1 MIPSL
6 PNISLFFIT
15 NQPDIAIFAAG
26 HGVTHIFVDLE
37 FIGKFERQGHRDT
50 LISKHSVDDIRN
62 IRTALDQDGGIN
74 EHKAELLVRINPWHD
89 QSGAEIDAAIA
100 SGADWIML
108 PMYHSVQ
115 EVERYCAHVAGRA
128 RCIPLVETVG
138 AVECLEAV
146 AALPG
151 VDMLFIG
158 LNDLHM
164 EMKRD
169 FMFELLA
176 DGTVEN
182 MANII
187 KKAGKPFGF
196 GGIARIGEGLVVA
209 EQVLGE
215 HLRLG
220 SSAVILSRTFHRH
233 SQSMH
238 DLQDN
243 IDFGHEVERLRAM
256 ESAMHSWT
264 PERFLENRQGLAQAT
279 ANIVAE
285 LRARREKNL

>member
-1 MIPSL
+1 MTPSS
-6 PNISLFFIT
+6 PISLFFIT

-37 FIGKFERQGHRDT
+37 SLGKFERQGHRDT
-50 LISKHSVDDIRN
+50 LISKHTVADIGN
-62 IRTALDQDGGIN
+62 IRSALDHANAIN
-74 EHKAELLVRINPWHD
+74 SHKAELLVRINPWHD
-89 QSGAEIDAAIA
+89 RSGDEIDAAIA
-100 SGADWIML
+100 NGADWIML
-108 PMYHSVQ
+108 PMFRTVQ
-115 EVERYCAHVAGRA
+115 EVERCCAHVAGRA

-138 AVECLEAV
+138 AAGCLEAV

-176 DGTVEN
+176 DGTVER

-196 GGIARIGEGLVVA
+196 GGIARIGEGMVPA

-233 SQSMH
+233 SQSRH

-243 IDFGHEVERLRAM
+243 FDFGHEVERLRAM
-256 ESAMHSWT
+256 ERTMHDWM
-264 PERFLENRQGLAQAT
+264 PEQFLENRQALVRT
-279 ANIVAE
+279 TDKIVSE
-285 LRARREKNL
+285 LRAGREKSL

>member
-1 MIPSL
+1 M
-6 PNISLFFIT
+6 ISLFFIT
-15 NQPDIAIFAAG
+15 NQPDIAAFAVG

-37 FIGKFERQGHRDT
+37 TLGKFERQGHRDT
-50 LISKHSVDDIRN
+50 LISRHNVADIGS
-62 IRTALDQDGGIN
+62 IRSALDQGDDIH

-89 QSGAEIDAAIA
+89 QSGAEIDAAI
-100 SGADWIML
+100 SNGADWIML
-108 PMYHSVQ
+108 PMYRTVQ
-115 EVERYCAHVAGRA
+115 EVEWCCAHVAGRA
-128 RCIPLVETVG
+128 RCIPLVETID

-146 AALPG
+146 AALPD

-169 FMFELLA
+169 FMFELLT
-176 DGTVEN
+176 DGTVEHL
-182 MANII
+182 ANII
-187 KKAGKPFGF
+187 KKSGKPFGF
-196 GGIARIGEGLVVA
+196 GGIARIGEGMVAA
-209 EQVLGE
+209 EQILGE

-256 ESAMHSWT
+256 EQAMHSWT
-264 PERFLENRQGLAQAT
+264 PRQFLDNREALAQAT
-279 ANIVAE
+279 GKIVAE
-285 LRARREKNL
+285 LRERREKNL

>member
-15 NQPDIAIFAAG
+15 NQPDIAFFAAG

-37 FIGKFERQGHRDT
+37 SLGKFERQGHRDT
-50 LISKHSVDDIRN
+50 LISKHCIADIGN
-62 IRTALDQDGGIN
+62 IRSALDHANDIN

-89 QSGAEIDAAIA
+89 NSGEEIDAAIA
-100 SGADWIML
+100 NGADWIML
-108 PMYHSVQ
+108 PMYRTIQ
-115 EVERYCAHVAGRA
+115 EVESCCTHVAGRA

-146 AALPG
+146 ATLPG

-164 EMKRD
+164 EMERD

-196 GGIARIGEGLVVA
+196 GGIARIGEGMVAA
-209 EQVLGE
+209 EQILGE

-256 ESAMHSWT
+256 ELAIHSWT
-264 PERFLENRQGLAQAT
+264 SQQFLDNRQALTQAT
-279 ANIVAE
+279 GKIVAE
-285 LRARREKNL
+285 LRVRREKNL